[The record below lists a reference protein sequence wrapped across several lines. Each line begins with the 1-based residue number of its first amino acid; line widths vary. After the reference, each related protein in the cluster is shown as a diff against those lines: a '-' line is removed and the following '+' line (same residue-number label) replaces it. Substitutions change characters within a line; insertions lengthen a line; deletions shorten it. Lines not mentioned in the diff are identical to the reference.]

1 MLKPAKKYQN
11 SYIFLIYMRNFIRIN
26 NKTQLMKKIILT
38 SVIAVF
44 FLSSCNCTKK
54 AAEKTAAAKT
64 EQTNTVSDLDGTWEL
79 NYISGAKI
87 AFEGLYP
94 DKKPFVLFNTKENRA
109 SGNSSCNSFTG
120 NVSINENW
128 MRFDENMAMT
138 KMFCPGDGEN
148 AFIQSLQKVNAYAI
162 SDGGKTLNLL
172 TGDIAIMRF
181 SKK

>member
-1 MLKPAKKYQN
+1 MLKHPKKKL
-11 SYIFLIYMRNFIRIN
+11 SSDFFLIYMRNFIRIN
-26 NKTQLMKKIILT
+26 IKTQLMKTIILT

-44 FLSSCNCTKK
+44 FMSSCNCTKT
-54 AAEKTAAAKT
+54 AAEKKTDMKT
-64 EQTNTVSDLDGTWEL
+64 EQVNISDLDGNWEL

-94 DKKPFVLFNTKENRA
+94 DKIPFISFNTKENRV
-109 SGNSSCNSFTG
+109 SGSSGCNSFAGST
-120 NVSINENW
+120 SINKNW

-138 KMFCPGDGEN
+138 RMFCPGDGEST
-148 AFIQSLQKVNAYAI
+148 FMKSLQKVNAYAI

-172 TGDIAIMRF
+172 TGDIATMRF